1 MRRAGKKENLMNK
14 TETEPPDR
22 ETVHMLL
29 CRSFPLSVVATV
41 LVAFMSALLAGVCLP
56 VPADQGMEEDLP
68 IAMAVA
74 GLVVMV
80 LTVPF
85 TVIGWK
91 KPGVRWFLWLSLFL
105 NTAGTVSV
113 TAAYT
118 VFLGREPTL
127 AQVLLPIL
135 LPLLYLGVQFLL
147 ILLRPA
153 WVGEVL
159 SIGLAVNLVLG
170 LVCIVLWITAGA
182 PWLFGNCWFSLVI
195 SFMYSLS
202 LLYALEE
209 PGRWLLYA
217 TGASYAYLGLIG
229 VVILLILCLVGIG
242 EGGDCDCDCGE
253 CGECC
258 DCPVDCGSS
267 SGKPKGNSGTAP

>member
-1 MRRAGKKENLMNK
+1 MRRTGKKENLKNK
-14 TETEPPDR
+14 TEKQPPDR
-22 ETVHMLL
+22 ETVRKLL
-29 CRSFPLSVVATV
+29 YRSFPLSVAATV
-41 LVAFMSALLAGVCLP
+41 LVALLSALLAGACLP

-68 IAMAVA
+68 IGMAVA

-80 LTVPF
+80 LTIPF

-91 KPGVRWFLWLSLFL
+91 KPSVRWFLWLSLLL
-105 NTAGTVSV
+105 NTAGTACV

-127 AQVLLPIL
+127 SQVLLPTL

-153 WVGEVL
+153 WAGEVL

-170 LVCIVLWITAGA
+170 LVCIILWITADA

-209 PGRWLLYA
+209 PEHWLLCA
-217 TGASYAYLGLIG
+217 AGASYAYLGLIG
-229 VVILLILCLVGIG
+229 IVVLLILCLVGIG
-242 EGGDCDCDCGE
+242 EGGDCDCDCD
-253 CGECC
+253 CGDCC
-258 DCPVDCGSS
+258 DCPADCGSS
-267 SGKPKGNSGTAP
+267 PGKPKGNGGTAP